1 MQLIRRLSIIAT
13 VTIAVTAAAAMPA
26 AATAPTLSR
35 VDTGQLIPLASLGGG
50 ESWAVQMNEIGDIVG
65 GSTDARQ
72 DWRPA
77 VWWHGR
83 RSATALGVDRASPSA
98 ISDKGHIVGRLW
110 DSGALF
116 LWRRGTVTYLR
127 KPTGTD
133 LEVAAV
139 NDRDQVVGTAYHQN
153 GTSRAFLWQRGR
165 FTLFPVPRGAS
176 STAVDINNR
185 GQIAGV
191 VARRDAQQAA
201 LWQQGRM
208 IELGTLG
215 GSASTPVAINDRGQV
230 IGNSTI
236 KKSSAE
242 HPFLWQHGRMTDL
255 LAGTTARGG
264 RVYDL
269 SDTAMMTGSVD
280 QGDGHDRPV
289 LWRAGRMIELGVPGY
304 SGIGMAVND
313 RGDVAGFS
321 RQRMEG
327 PAVPFRWR
335 NGRTTYFPKPIPDIA
350 SNLIGI
356 NRHGTIAVEQETTSV
371 GFTVLRSA

>member
-13 VTIAVTAAAAMPA
+13 ITIAVTAAAAMPA

-50 ESWAVQMNEIGDIVG
+50 ESWAVQMNELGDIVG

-72 DWRPA
+72 NWRPV
-77 VWWHGR
+77 VWWHGH

-98 ISDKGHIVGRLW
+98 ISDKGHVVGRLW

-116 LWRRGTVTYLR
+116 LWRRATVTYLP
-127 KPTGTD
+127 KPTGAE
-133 LEVAAV
+133 LEVAAL
-139 NDRDQVVGTAYHQN
+139 NDRDQVVGTAHYQN
-153 GTSRAFLWQRGR
+153 GASRAFLWQRGR
-165 FTLFPVPRGAS
+165 FMLLPVPQGAS
-176 STAVDINNR
+176 STAVDVNDR
-185 GQIAGV
+185 GQITGV
-191 VARRDAQQAA
+191 VAWRDTRQAA
-201 LWQQGRM
+201 LWQHGRM
-208 IELGTLG
+208 LKLGTLG
-215 GSASTPVAINDRGQV
+215 GAESTPVAINDRGQV
-230 IGNSTI
+230 IGTSTI
-236 KKSSAE
+236 ENSGDE

-269 SDTAMMTGSVD
+269 SDTGIMTGSVD
-280 QGDGHDRPV
+280 LGDGHSRPV

-304 SGIGMAVND
+304 SSIGMAVND
-313 RGDVAGFS
+313 RGDVAGLS
-321 RQRMEG
+321 WQRMEG

-335 NGRTTYFPKPIPDIA
+335 DGRTTFFPKPSPDIA
-350 SNLIGI
+350 IKVIGI
-356 NRHGTIAVEQETTSV
+356 DRHGTITVEQETTSA